1 MIKEKINKLDI
12 QRYKS
17 LLRYVVVGVI
27 NTGVDF
33 LTFSLLQGFFGVHF
47 AISQV
52 AGYSAGI
59 LNSFLMN
66 KFWTFENKQV
76 NKKTSAQAVKFV
88 IVNLVTLGISIYGIK
103 FLSEG
108 AGLNIYIAKGLITF
122 LTLAINY
129 IGYKLWVFRE
139 Q

>member
-1 MIKEKINKLDI
+1 MIKEKIYKLDI
-12 QRYKS
+12 HRYKS
-17 LLRYVVVGVI
+17 LIRYVVVGVI

-52 AGYSAGI
+52 AGYGAGI

-108 AGLNIYIAKGLITF
+108 AGLNIYIAKGLVTF
-122 LTLAINY
+122 LTLVINY
-129 IGYKLWVFRE
+129 MGYKLWVFRE